1 MSEGAERGSESTKD
15 SQCGATGR
23 VAVLRT
29 LKLLLENAVVL
40 FSNLTLFLV
49 DRAAHNVLDLIERE
63 EHLTSLGVDALPLQ
77 HG

>member
-1 MSEGAERGSESTKD
+1 M
-15 SQCGATGR
+15 
-23 VAVLRT
+23 LRT